1 MDVML
6 DLETLGTT
14 PGCVILSIGAVA
26 FDSTTVLATFEAH
39 LDARSCQRAG
49 LTIDA
54 DTVMWWLGREEAARA
69 ALIHGPAIPLHD
81 ALAQFTLWLNAGERT
96 IRLWSKG
103 PSFDAAVLGAAY
115 RAAGLVV
122 PWDFRQERCVRTIL
136 DLTGVDG
143 GDHREMGE
151 PRHQALA
158 DALAQ
163 TRAVQ
168 EALRRIPGSVS
179 TAAVEA
185 GARLAGQRE
194 A

>member
-6 DLETLGTT
+6 DLETLGTM

-26 FDSTTVLATFEAH
+26 FDSTAIHATFEAL
-39 LDARSCQRAG
+39 LDPRSCQRAG

-54 DTVMWWLGREEAARA
+54 DTVMWWLGQEEAARA
-69 ALIHGPAIPLHD
+69 ALIRGSTMSLNA
-81 ALAQFTLWLNAGERT
+81 ALTEFTSWLNPGERT

-103 PSFDAAVLGAAY
+103 PSFDATVLRAAY
-115 RAAGLVV
+115 RAADLVV

-143 GDHREMGE
+143 GDYREMGE
-151 PRHQALA
+151 PRHQALS

-168 EALRRIPGSVS
+168 EALRRIPGSPSV
-179 TAAVEA
+179 
-185 GARLAGQRE
+185 L
-194 A
+194 

>member
-26 FDSTTVLATFEAH
+26 FDSAAVLSTFEVH
-39 LDARSCQRAG
+39 LDPRSCQRAG

-54 DTVMWWLGREEAARA
+54 DTVMWWLGREEAARI
-69 ALIHGPAIPLHD
+69 ALIQGPAIPLSA
-81 ALAQFTLWLNAGERT
+81 ALAEFAAWLNPGERP

-103 PSFDAAVLGAAY
+103 PSFDAAILGAAY

-122 PWDFRQERCVRTIL
+122 PWNYQDERCVRTVL

-143 GDHREMGE
+143 GDYREMGE
-151 PRHQALA
+151 PRHQALT

-179 TAAVEA
+179 V
-185 GARLAGQRE
+185 L
-194 A
+194 